1 MATKTAPKTRAS
13 KRKTPAKATTASKT
27 RKKPTTRKRK
37 KPQFTSRG
45 VTRPV
50 EAGSAVECAFCGER
64 VKFRAKVRQYQ
75 VICNVYEKNSGIE
88 SSTTTTSATSRPIPR
103 TALPRSRAS
112 APEAAP
118 SRCPPRVL
126 PRLVP

>member
-1 MATKTAPKTRAS
+1 MATKTAPNTSAT
-13 KRKTPAKATTASKT
+13 KRKTPAKAATGSKT
-27 RKKPTTRKRK
+27 RKKPTTPRPK

-75 VICNVYEKNSGIE
+75 VICNVYEKKQWDRVEHYHDECYVKAGSPYG
-88 SSTTTTSATSRPIPR
+88 P
-103 TALPRSRAS
+103 
-112 APEAAP
+112 PEE
-118 SRCPPRVL
+118 
-126 PRLVP
+126 